1 MFCML
6 NKVPNVNYEKCYPS
20 RLKRIF
26 RRDIN
31 YLTYKKFVPYS
42 KNQTVGNIPIEII
55 RLFKD
60 DKCNKIK
67 RFQQGMANIANYLRG
82 CYLGAK
88 KENII
93 SYGFSDL
100 DDKDLKIFER
110 QITLFANKQF
120 KNVLPKDISVNLK
133 YKGKGAWGNVFKFSM
148 FDNSGN
154 KIMSDKALKVYH
166 KTFGGIPCLSHM
178 HGSCAEAN
186 FWTFMKFFA
195 GHDLDKTQFTKHYI
209 SDLKSGYALTEF
221 IDKDITRT
229 SSPIDLTN
237 LFRIFYI
244 DVSNELINDKLYDV
258 GGFVKQP
265 DFIDDKVVLRYFKKL
280 WFRNS
285 EKELNK
291 VIQNYETKIANPKTP
306 HRVKIKKALELFKH
320 KKDINNN
327 VV

>member
-20 RLKRIF
+20 RLKRVF

-166 KTFGGIPCLSHM
+166 RTFGGIPCLSHM

-209 SDLKSGYALTEF
+209 SDLKNGYALTEF
-221 IDKDITRT
+221 IDSKSLKNIF
-229 SSPIDLTN
+229 PLDLSN
-237 LFRIFYI
+237 LFRLKYSDIMNTPMSGKFY
-244 DVSNELINDKLYDV
+244 DA
-258 GGFVKQP
+258 GGFVKTFN
-265 DFIDDKVVLRYFKKL
+265 FIPDKVTFKYFKKL
-280 WFRNS
+280 MNRS
-285 EKELNK
+285 PKELIPFMQRLQECVK
-291 VIQNYETKIANPKTP
+291 NPKTP
-306 HRVKIKKALELFKH
+306 HRDKIQKAIELFKNQ
-320 KKDINNN
+320 KQINNN
-327 VV
+327 IV

>member
-1 MFCML
+1 
-6 NKVPNVNYEKCYPS
+6 
-20 RLKRIF
+20 
-26 RRDIN
+26 
-31 YLTYKKFVPYS
+31 
-42 KNQTVGNIPIEII
+42 
-55 RLFKD
+55 
-60 DKCNKIK
+60 
-67 RFQQGMANIANYLRG
+67 MANIANYLRG

-209 SDLKSGYALTEF
+209 SDLKNGYALTEF
-221 IDKDITRT
+221 IDSKSVKNIF
-229 SSPIDLTN
+229 PLDLSN
-237 LFRIFYI
+237 LFRLKYSDIMNTPMSGKFY
-244 DVSNELINDKLYDV
+244 DA
-258 GGFVKQP
+258 GGFVKTFN
-265 DFIDDKVVLRYFKKL
+265 FIPDKVTFKYFKKL
-280 WFRNS
+280 MNRS
-285 EKELNK
+285 PKELIPFMQRLQECVK
-291 VIQNYETKIANPKTP
+291 NPKTP
-306 HRVKIKKALELFKH
+306 HRDKIQKAIELFKNQ
-320 KKDINNN
+320 KQINNN
-327 VV
+327 IV

>member
-209 SDLKSGYALTEF
+209 SDLKNGYALTEF
-221 IDKDITRT
+221 IDSKSLKNIF
-229 SSPIDLTN
+229 PLDLSN
-237 LFRIFYI
+237 LFRLKYSDIMNTPMSGKFY
-244 DVSNELINDKLYDV
+244 DA
-258 GGFVKQP
+258 GGFVKAFN
-265 DFIDDKVVLRYFKKL
+265 FISDKVTFKYFKKL
-280 WFRNS
+280 MNRS
-285 EKELNK
+285 PKELIPFMQRLQECVK
-291 VIQNYETKIANPKTP
+291 NPKTP
-306 HRVKIKKALELFKH
+306 HRDKIQKAIELFKNQ
-320 KKDINNN
+320 KQINNN
-327 VV
+327 IV

>member
-1 MFCML
+1 ML
-6 NKVPNVNYEKCYPS
+6 CRIPNVDYEKCYPT
-20 RLKRIF
+20 RLKKIF
-26 RRDIN
+26 RADLN
-31 YLTYKKFVPYS
+31 YRNYNSFIP
-42 KNQTVGNIPIEII
+42 NMENAIVGNIPKEII
-55 RLFKD
+55 DLFLASNKGTKIKAFQNALANITIHLRKTYKNAKEQNFILNDFKDLQEDLPDFEASISEFAAKLFK
-60 DKCNKIK
+60 
-67 RFQQGMANIANYLRG
+67 NILPDGYRPKLNYVAR
-82 CYLGAK
+82 
-88 KENII
+88 
-93 SYGFSDL
+93 
-100 DDKDLKIFER
+100 
-110 QITLFANKQF
+110 
-120 KNVLPKDISVNLK
+120 
-133 YKGKGAWGNVFKFSM
+133 GAWGNVFQLSIRDANGK
-148 FDNSGN
+148 
-154 KIMSDKALKVYH
+154 KIMHDKALKVYH
-166 KTFGGIPCLSHM
+166 NLSTPNMWYLEHIQNN
-178 HGSCAEAN
+178 CAEAN
-186 FWTFMKFFA
+186 FWTYLKFA
-195 GHDLDKTQFTKHYI
+195 VGHKLDKTQFTKHYI

>member
-120 KNVLPKDISVNLK
+120 KNVLPKNISVDLK
-133 YKGKGAWGNVFKFSM
+133 YTGKGAWGNVFKFSM

-209 SDLKSGYALTEF
+209 SDLKNGYALTEF
-221 IDKDITRT
+221 IDSKSVKNIF
-229 SSPIDLTN
+229 PLDLSN
-237 LFRIFYI
+237 LFRLKYSDIMNTPMSGKFY
-244 DVSNELINDKLYDV
+244 DA
-258 GGFVKQP
+258 GGFVKTFN
-265 DFIDDKVVLRYFKKL
+265 FIPDKVTFKYFKKL
-280 WFRNS
+280 MNRS
-285 EKELNK
+285 PKELIPFMQRLQECVK
-291 VIQNYETKIANPKTP
+291 NPKTP
-306 HRVKIKKALELFKH
+306 HRDKIQKAIELFKNQ
-320 KKDINNN
+320 KQINNN
-327 VV
+327 IV

>member
-209 SDLKSGYALTEF
+209 SDLKNGYALTEF
-221 IDKDITRT
+221 IDSKSVKNIF
-229 SSPIDLTN
+229 PLDLSN
-237 LFRIFYI
+237 LFRLKYSDIMNTPMSGKFY
-244 DVSNELINDKLYDV
+244 DA
-258 GGFVKQP
+258 GGFVKTFN
-265 DFIDDKVVLRYFKKL
+265 FIPDKVTFKYFKKL
-280 WFRNS
+280 MNRS
-285 EKELNK
+285 PKELIPFMQRLQECVK
-291 VIQNYETKIANPKTP
+291 NPKTP
-306 HRVKIKKALELFKH
+306 HRDKIQKAIELFKNQ
-320 KKDINNN
+320 KQINNN
-327 VV
+327 IV

>member
-209 SDLKSGYALTEF
+209 SDLKNGYALTEF
-221 IDKDITRT
+221 IDSKSVKNIFPLDLSNLLRLKYSDIMNTPM
-229 SSPIDLTN
+229 SGK
-237 LFRIFYI
+237 FY
-244 DVSNELINDKLYDV
+244 DA
-258 GGFVKQP
+258 GGFVKTFN
-265 DFIDDKVVLRYFKKL
+265 FIPDKVTFKYFKKL
-280 WFRNS
+280 MNRS
-285 EKELNK
+285 PKELIPFMQRLQECVK
-291 VIQNYETKIANPKTP
+291 NPKTP
-306 HRVKIKKALELFKH
+306 HRDKIQKAIELFKNQ
-320 KKDINNN
+320 KQINNN
-327 VV
+327 IV

>member
-133 YKGKGAWGNVFKFSM
+133 YKGKGAWGNVFHFSM
-148 FDNSGN
+148 SDKKGN
-154 KIMSDKALKVYH
+154 KIMSDKALKIYH
-166 KTFGGIPCLSHM
+166 KKFGGVSCLSHM

-209 SDLKSGYALTEF
+209 SDLKNGYALTEF
-221 IDKDITRT
+221 IDSKSVKNIF
-229 SSPIDLTN
+229 PLDLSN
-237 LFRIFYI
+237 LFRLKYSDIMNTPMSGKFY
-244 DVSNELINDKLYDV
+244 DA
-258 GGFVKQP
+258 GGFVKAFN
-265 DFIDDKVVLRYFKKL
+265 FIPDKVTFKYFKKL
-280 WFRNS
+280 MNRS
-285 EKELNK
+285 PKELIPFMQRLQECVK
-291 VIQNYETKIANPKTP
+291 NPKTP
-306 HRVKIKKALELFKH
+306 HRDKIQKAIELFKNQ
-320 KKDINNN
+320 KQINNN
-327 VV
+327 IV

>member
-1 MFCML
+1 ML
-6 NKVPNVNYEKCYPS
+6 NKVPKINYDACYPS

-26 RRDIN
+26 RNDIN
-31 YLTYKKFVPYS
+31 YLTYEKFVPYS

-133 YKGKGAWGNVFKFSM
+133 YKFITKNLVESLVFPICMGVVQKQ
-148 FDNSGN
+148 
-154 KIMSDKALKVYH
+154 I
-166 KTFGGIPCLSHM
+166 FGHLLNM
-178 HGSCAEAN
+178 
-186 FWTFMKFFA
+186 
-195 GHDLDKTQFTKHYI
+195 LQ
-209 SDLKSGYALTEF
+209 
-221 IDKDITRT
+221 DI
-229 SSPIDLTN
+229 ILIKLN
-237 LFRIFYI
+237 LQNIIF
-244 DVSNELINDKLYDV
+244 LI
-258 GGFVKQP
+258 
-265 DFIDDKVVLRYFKKL
+265 
-280 WFRNS
+280 
-285 EKELNK
+285 
-291 VIQNYETKIANPKTP
+291 
-306 HRVKIKKALELFKH
+306 
-320 KKDINNN
+320 
-327 VV
+327 